1 MSLPPLNPKPQVLV
15 KSNTDMSKKF
25 DILNEETVY
34 NGFFNMKKFTIKHS
48 LYEGGWSNT
57 MTRELFHRGNC
68 VAVLLYDPN
77 RDEVVIIEQF
87 RIGALQMPDP
97 EQAWL
102 LEVVA
107 GAIEEGETA
116 EDVAYRESVEEAG
129 CEIQELIKINDFF
142 TSPGGTSE
150 LLTLYCGKVDTTNV
164 GGIHGLDHENED
176 ISVKAI
182 KFDEVYQ
189 LLLDGKI
196 LSAIPIIAVQWL
208 KINRNDLRKKWQ
220 KIA

>member
-1 MSLPPLNPKPQVLV
+1 MTKQ
-15 KSNTDMSKKF
+15 F
-25 DILNEETVY
+25 EIINEETAY
-34 NGFFNMKKFTIKHS
+34 DGFFKLKEFTVKHS
-48 LYEGGWSNT
+48 LYKGGWSNT
-57 MTRELFHRGNC
+57 ITRELFHRGNC

-116 EDVAYRESVEEAG
+116 EDVAYRESIEEAG
-129 CEIQELIKINDFF
+129 CEIQELVKVNDFF

-150 LLTLYCGKVDTTNV
+150 LLTLYCGKVDTSNV
-164 GGIHGLDHENED
+164 GGIHGLDHEDED
-176 ISVKAI
+176 ISVTAM

-196 LSAIPIIAVQWL
+196 LSAIPIIAIQWL
-208 KINRNDLRKKWQ
+208 KINRVQVRQRWR
-220 KIA
+220 